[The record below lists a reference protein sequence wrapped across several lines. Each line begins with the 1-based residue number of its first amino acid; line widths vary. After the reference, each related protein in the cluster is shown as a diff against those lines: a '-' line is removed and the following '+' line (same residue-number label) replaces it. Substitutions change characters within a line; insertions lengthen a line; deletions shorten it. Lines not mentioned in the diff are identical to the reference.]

1 MDDGKMSMN
10 KISGLVS
17 FSMKVTQG
25 LDVTE
30 TNYDTS
36 GILYK
41 KDEKYYL
48 FFNETN
54 FEDNSITKCRIE
66 FNKEEIRVR
75 RDGQVIIDQTYKI
88 GHSLLGYI
96 KTIYGQLD
104 SEAKTHCYML
114 QENDTNIRL
123 TLDYDL
129 FVSGERSGNYKLII
143 QFNKEDI

>member
-1 MDDGKMSMN
+1 MSMN

-96 KTIYGQLD
+96 KTIYG
-104 SEAKTHCYML
+104 
-114 QENDTNIRL
+114 
-123 TLDYDL
+123 
-129 FVSGERSGNYKLII
+129 
-143 QFNKEDI
+143 